1 MATKFKLIPG
11 IHSAQKQE
19 LTEAVAITEA
29 FEQTG
34 VLLESVTHVLANI
47 TTKAEAGENIQAAS
61 QDSIAAFL
69 AGVEAVADRLP
80 QSQSQESG
88 KAQSLVRVL
97 NKCAVGQDGYIST
110 DCAPIAEI
118 GAKFPDIRKK
128 YYRELALYNM
138 SLERGPGAANKSLIR
153 AVRVLQHKIDSAMRS
168 VSRLQPKSRPM
179 VGTQPSAGGTPPR
192 TV

>member
-11 IHSAQKQE
+11 IHTAQKQE

-34 VLLESVTHVLANI
+34 VLMESVTHVLANI
-47 TTKAEAGENIQAAS
+47 ATKAEAGEEIQAAS

-80 QSQSQESG
+80 QSQESG

-110 DCAPIAEI
+110 DCVPIAEI

-128 YYRELALYNM
+128 YYRVLALYNM
-138 SLERGPGAANKSLIR
+138 SLERGRGAANRSLIR